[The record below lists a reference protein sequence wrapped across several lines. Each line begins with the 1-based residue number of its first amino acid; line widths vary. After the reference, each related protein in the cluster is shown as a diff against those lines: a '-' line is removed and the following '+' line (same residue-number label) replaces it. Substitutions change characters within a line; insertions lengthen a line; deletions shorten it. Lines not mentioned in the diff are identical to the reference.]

1 MTDFRP
7 FSVHPTAIDGLF
19 VIEMKEAHDERGVV
33 REFYRESAFAAAGLP
48 SLGPWLQI
56 NITETAQGAL
66 RGLHGEKMHKL
77 VAVAAGEAFG
87 AYVDARPESQTRGK
101 VETVRL
107 VAGTQM
113 LVPRG
118 VCNGFQSVSPGTT
131 QYLYTFDAEWVEGM
145 AGVAVSPLDPA
156 LGITWPLPVEGA
168 ALSEKDRSL
177 PTLAEVLREA
187 DRGRDSRH

>member
-1 MTDFRP
+1 MPDF
-7 FSVHPTAIDGLF
+7 
-19 VIEMKEAHDERGVV
+19 V
-33 REFYRESAFAAAGLP
+33 REGAKAQALEPTLLGSPSSVILSGETATDARSESA
-48 SLGPWLQI
+48 
-56 NITETAQGAL
+56 
-66 RGLHGEKMHKL
+66 
-77 VAVAAGEAFG
+77 
-87 AYVDARPESQTRGK
+87 TRGK

-145 AGVAVSPLDPA
+145 AGVAVNPLDPA

-168 ALSEKDRSL
+168 ALSEKDRGL
-177 PTLAEVLREA
+177 PTLAEALREA
-187 DRGRDSRH
+187 DRGLDSRH